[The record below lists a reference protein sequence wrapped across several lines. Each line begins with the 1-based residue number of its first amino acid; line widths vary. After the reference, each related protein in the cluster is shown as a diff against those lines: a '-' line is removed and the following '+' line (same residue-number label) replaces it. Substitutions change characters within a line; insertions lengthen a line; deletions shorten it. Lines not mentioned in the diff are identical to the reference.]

1 MWRENRNLNLEIVQA
16 KELLERNPMV
26 IMRDKY
32 TRKPLGVSFTEAGL
46 RTTANKNG
54 VYVYCKG
61 RVNNLNDALK
71 AQRNPNI
78 IVERFIPREYPD
90 NRSLTTAEILW
101 INKAK
106 HMLGK

>member
-32 TRKPLGVSFTEAGL
+32 TRKPLGVSFTEEGL

-54 VYVYCKG
+54 VYVYCKFFFLSG
-61 RVNNLNDALK
+61 NRVFPAPRGVQEALQ
-71 AQRNPNI
+71 ACGCVRNTLWAS
-78 IVERFIPREYPD
+78 VRIP
-90 NRSLTTAEILW
+90 
-101 INKAK
+101 
-106 HMLGK
+106 